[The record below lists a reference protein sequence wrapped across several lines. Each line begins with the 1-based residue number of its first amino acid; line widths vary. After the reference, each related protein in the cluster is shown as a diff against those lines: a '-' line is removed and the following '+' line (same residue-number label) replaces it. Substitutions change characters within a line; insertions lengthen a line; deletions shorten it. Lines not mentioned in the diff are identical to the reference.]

1 MWKKEHVLRSVW
13 EYTGWIT
20 GERFICKS
28 QKPWTKNEKQ
38 TNKQQYV
45 ILFSKVFILVARKDA
60 TKCKADDETADSN
73 EGVKES
79 KVFQLLW
86 GKKNWKDLGKNT
98 TLRTNNRAHG
108 MFKVQLKILY
118 TIITIKKRKKKNK
131 QT

>member
-1 MWKKEHVLRSVW
+1 MSESTQAGLLEKDLYARAKKP
-13 EYTGWIT
+13 
-20 GERFICKS
+20 F
-28 QKPWTKNEKQ
+28 TKNEKQ

-86 GKKNWKDLGKNT
+86 GKKNLKRLGQKHDT
-98 TLRTNNRAHG
+98 ED
-108 MFKVQLKILY
+108 
-118 TIITIKKRKKKNK
+118 
-131 QT
+131 